1 MFTRV
6 AYKSC
11 FLVVV
16 AALSMTTS
24 VRSARADDTCV
35 IAVGDGVALY
45 EEPSYDSDVIA
56 YFDTGAKFFV
66 RGTEDGGFLELQYV
80 RDLNNRDVI
89 GWMES
94 KSIEWVYNCRYN
106 FQSRQ
111 LGRR

>member
-1 MFTRV
+1 MAV
-6 AYKSC
+6 
-11 FLVVV
+11 
-16 AALSMTTS
+16 ALSMTAS
-24 VRSARADDTCV
+24 VQLAQAEDTCV

-66 RGTEDGGFLELQYV
+66 RGPEDGGFLELQYV

-89 GWMES
+89 GWMAS
-94 KSIEWVYNCRYN
+94 KNIEWVYNCRYN
-106 FQSRQ
+106 LQNRR